1 MPDALLKIRISEE
14 TKATMRARD
23 SRKLGVLRL
32 VASEI
37 KRLEV
42 DERRDL
48 TDGDILAI
56 LERMNKQRNDSE
68 QQFRAAQ
75 RVDLADQESFEIA
88 IIRTFMPAPLSD
100 TELTELVRAAIAE
113 SGATSGRDM
122 GTVMNLLRPRVVGRA
137 DMKGLSALVKA
148 QLG

>member
-122 GTVMNLLRPRVVGRA
+122 GAVMNLLRPRVVGRA

>member
-1 MPDALLKIRISEE
+1 MADAPLKTRIAEE

-75 RVDLADQESFEIA
+75 RADLADQEGFEIEV
-88 IIRTFMPAPLSD
+88 IRAFMPAPLSD
-100 TELTELVRAAIAE
+100 AELAELVHSAIAE

-122 GTVMNLLRPRVVGRA
+122 GAVMNLLRPRVVGRA

>member
-68 QQFRAAQ
+68 QQFRAAH

-88 IIRTFMPAPLSD
+88 VIRTFMPAPLSD
-100 TELTELVRAAIAE
+100 TELTELVQAAIAE

-137 DMKGLSALVKA
+137 DMKGLSALVKS

>member
-42 DERRDL
+42 DERREL

-68 QQFRAAQ
+68 QQFRAAP

-137 DMKGLSALVKA
+137 DMKGLSALVKS

>member
-42 DERRDL
+42 DERREL

-68 QQFRAAQ
+68 QQFRAAH

-88 IIRTFMPAPLSD
+88 VIRTFMPAPLSD

-137 DMKGLSALVKA
+137 DMKGLSALVKS